1 MTERWPGDSNTENTV
16 GGEERRTI
24 VRLQRRTAASVIIA
38 EKGFR
43 EDTIAADSE
52 IAYMIQSILALF

>member
-1 MTERWPGDSNTENTV
+1 MIESWPGDSNTEQNV
-16 GGEERRTI
+16 GGEERRTT
-24 VRLQRRTAASVIIA
+24 VRLQRRTAASVVIS

-52 IAYMIQSILALF
+52 IAYI